1 MRRAEGLAL
10 AAALLSLAAFA
21 GCGFIN
27 GAGVPHLLHEDQV
40 ALCRY
45 CTQSDQV
52 CVARQNG
59 ALGCSDFSQ
68 LNWCNAA
75 ENLFFQ
81 YETDGPYVTVKPSQG
96 DWQEGFRSDCPEG
109 RNAYFVEALVIDPQ
123 NDVVVDDEWDVQFDP
138 LEDGEKV
145 AIIHPDQTDPILPER
160 WDSQVFTSDTGAD
173 TAYSIEVTFCLGFEL
188 DDAVALQITDD
199 GGHHSN
205 PVCFA
210 AP

>member
-1 MRRAEGLAL
+1 MKRVELLLVAL
-10 AAALLSLAAFA
+10 GVLLVALA

-27 GAGVPHLLHEDQV
+27 GAAGVPHLLHEDQV

-52 CVARQNG
+52 CVERADG
-59 ALGCSDFSQ
+59 SLGCSDFSQ

-81 YETDGPYVTVKPSQG
+81 YEPDGPYVTVSPGRG
-96 DWQEGFRSDCPEG
+96 DWQEGFRSDCDSG
-109 RNAYFVEALVIDPQ
+109 NAYYVEALVIDPQ
-123 NDVVVDDEWDVQFDP
+123 GDVVVSDEWDVELDP
-138 LEDGEKV
+138 VEDGDKV
-145 AIIHPDQTDPILPER
+145 TIIHPDQTEPIVPVR
-160 WDSQVFTSDTGAD
+160 WDSQVFTSNTGGD
-173 TAYSIEVTFCLGFEL
+173 TAYSIEVTVCLPFEL
-188 DDAVALQITDD
+188 AEPVALQIVDD
-199 GGHHSN
+199 AGNHSN